1 MPLSVLKLISF
12 ASRVFTGKSIF
23 PSDLYEMLGFGWCF
37 NYRKAKEPKGD
48 IKMKIDEIKLLYD
61 YNDWADA
68 RILAACARVSPEQ
81 YAIPNS
87 YGRGGLRATMVHI
100 LDNIWQQRI
109 TLQGYYQK
117 PLADEAAYDAT
128 ELHEDAFPT
137 LTMLRERWVMEQHEM
152 RVYLDTLTGETLT
165 GTIRYVIPGVVREH
179 IVWHILLDVI
189 IHATQ
194 HRSEA
199 AALLTSYGQS
209 PGDFEFTMFLN
220 ERA

>member
-1 MPLSVLKLISF
+1 MKL
-12 ASRVFTGKSIF
+12 
-23 PSDLYEMLGFGWCF
+23 
-37 NYRKAKEPKGD
+37 
-48 IKMKIDEIKLLYD
+48 DEIKLLYD
-61 YNDWADA
+61 YNDWADE

-81 YAIPNS
+81 YVAPTS
-87 YGRGGLRATMVHI
+87 YGHGGLRATVVHI

-109 TLQGYYQK
+109 TLQGYYQE

-137 LTMLRERWVMEQHEM
+137 LAVLRERWTIEQQEM
-152 RVYLDTLTGETLT
+152 RAYLGTLTEETLN
-165 GTIRYVIPGVVREH
+165 GTIRYVIPGVVRVRV
-179 IVWHILLDVI
+179 VWHILMEVI

-199 AALLTSYGQS
+199 AALLTGYGQS
-209 PGDFEFTMFLN
+209 PGDFDFSMFLN

>member
-1 MPLSVLKLISF
+1 
-12 ASRVFTGKSIF
+12 
-23 PSDLYEMLGFGWCF
+23 
-37 NYRKAKEPKGD
+37 
-48 IKMKIDEIKLLYD
+48 MKIDEIKLLYD

-81 YAIPNS
+81 YAAPTS
-87 YGRGGLRATMVHI
+87 YGHGGLRATMVHI

-109 TLQGYYQK
+109 TLQGYYQE

-137 LTMLRERWVMEQHEM
+137 LAMLRERWIIEQQEM
-152 RVYLDTLTGETLT
+152 RAYLDTLTEETLN
-165 GTIRYVIPGVVREH
+165 GTIRYVIPGATRERV
-179 IVWHILLDVI
+179 VWHILLDLI

-199 AALLTSYGQS
+199 AALLTDYGQS
-209 PGDFEFTMFLN
+209 PGDFDFTMVLN
-220 ERA
+220 ERAEGKP

>member
-1 MPLSVLKLISF
+1 M
-12 ASRVFTGKSIF
+12 R
-23 PSDLYEMLGFGWCF
+23 
-37 NYRKAKEPKGD
+37 
-48 IKMKIDEIKLLYD
+48 IDEIKLLYD

-81 YAIPNS
+81 YAAPTS
-87 YGRGGLRATMVHI
+87 CGTGRGGLRATMVHL

-109 TLQGYYQK
+109 TLQGYYRD

-137 LTMLRERWVMEQHEM
+137 FAALRVRWMTEQREM
-152 RVYLDTLTGETLT
+152 RAYLDTLTEETLN
-165 GTIRYVIPGVVREH
+165 GTIRYVIPGAVRERV
-179 IVWHILLDVI
+179 VWQILVDVI
-189 IHATQ
+189 LHATQ

-209 PGDFEFTMFLN
+209 PGDFDFILFMN